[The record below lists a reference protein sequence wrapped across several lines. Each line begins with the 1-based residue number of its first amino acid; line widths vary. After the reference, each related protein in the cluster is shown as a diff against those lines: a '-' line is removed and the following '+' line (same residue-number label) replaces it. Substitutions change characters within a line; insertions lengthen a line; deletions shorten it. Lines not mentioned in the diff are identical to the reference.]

1 MKQNYTKKIVK
12 YFDSLVEGIL
22 FKLKDK
28 TNYFFK
34 KNTKTNSFHKFLISV
49 FSLLLFYL
57 FYLLIPSYYDKT
69 WVQNTLENKL
79 IEDFKIDFS
88 MSADITYGILPSPHF
103 LIKDVKIFVNDN
115 DKKKELSEIKK
126 LKVFI
131 DQTNFFK
138 KNNLNISK
146 VNIHNANFSFQG
158 DDIKLVNKASHNK
171 FSNKL
176 IKIYNGKIFFKDS
189 QNEIIAIT
197 KVKFASL
204 FYDDLKKLN
213 LVNLEGEIFNTPF
226 NFYLNKDFSSTGV
239 KEVNFKVKKLKL
251 NINDKLIKKTDG
263 FINGLNIF
271 SFFNSKTHTK
281 YSIKKKLVSF
291 EFDESKIKSSNKDY
305 KGKLSFEPFELELDI
320 SLIKYDL
327 FKLLNFNSIIG
338 ELFKSKL
345 LLNEKLNANISI
357 NIASNLNKEYFSST
371 ALKFNIV
378 NGKLNFD
385 KTKLVNNKI
394 GLIEV
399 NNSNLFFE
407 KNNLILSSDI
417 MIDINNSDNL
427 FSFFLT
433 SKKFRKPIKKVI
445 INFDYNLVKKQLN
458 IKDIKIDGVKN
469 NTEMLNI
476 MQDIKDIEN
485 YNLNKTKR
493 MFNRLFSAYVG

>member
-12 YFDSLVEGIL
+12 YFDSLVEEIL

-34 KNTKTNSFHKFLISV
+34 KNTKTNNFHKFLISV

-176 IKIYNGKIFFKDS
+176 IKIYNGNIFFKDN
-189 QNEIIAIT
+189 QDEIIAIT

-213 LVNLEGEIFNTPF
+213 LLNLDGEVFNIPF
-226 NFYLNKDFSSTGV
+226 KFNLKKDFSSSGI
-239 KEVNFKVKKLKL
+239 KEINLKAKKLKL
-251 NINDKLIKKTDG
+251 KINDKLKKTPDDVIEG
-263 FINGLNIF
+263 INTLSFLNF
-271 SFFNSKTHTK
+271 KTHTK
-281 YSIKKKLVSF
+281 YNIDKDSISF
-291 EFDESKIKSSNKDY
+291 EYDISKIQNSNMDY
-305 KGKLSFEPFELELDI
+305 KGKLLFDPFELKLDI
-320 SLIKYDL
+320 DLKKYDL
-327 FKLLNFNSIIG
+327 FKLFNFDSIKG
-338 ELFKSKL
+338 ELFKSEL
-345 LLNEKLNANISI
+345 LFNERLSTNISI
-357 NIASNLNKEYFSST
+357 NIASNRNKEIFSST
-371 ALKFNIV
+371 SLKLNII
-378 NGKLNFD
+378 NGKINFD
-385 KTKLVNNKI
+385 KTTLVKDDIGVLKI
-394 GLIEV
+394 D
-399 NNSNLFFE
+399 NSHLFFE
-407 KNNLILSSDI
+407 NNNLILSSDVI
-417 MIDINNSDNL
+417 INIQNSEKL
-427 FSFFLT
+427 FSFFQT
-433 SKKFRKPIKKVI
+433 SKKLRKLIKKVI
-445 INFDYNLVKKQLN
+445 CKHFPQ
-458 IKDIKIDGVKN
+458 N
-469 NTEMLNI
+469 NYLLC
-476 MQDIKDIEN
+476 Q
-485 YNLNKTKR
+485 
-493 MFNRLFSAYVG
+493 